1 MRISDWS
8 SDGCSS
14 DLVEASFWNF
24 FTSADTYDP
33 DRLTFDR
40 ELLRRF
46 YLNDGYADF
55 RVVSVVAELAPEQ
68 QDFIVT
74 FKVEEGPRYTF
85 GKIGLQTGLRNIDPE
100 ALRQHVTNEE
110 GDWYE
115 ASEVD
120 TTIQDTNDAVGDL
133 GTTYLDTHTRVTR

>member
-46 YLNDGYADF
+46 YLNEGYADF
-55 RVVSVVAELAPEQ
+55 RVVSVVAELTPDQ

-74 FKVEEGPRYTF
+74 FTVEEGPRYRF
-85 GKIGLQTGLRNIDPE
+85 GKIGLQTGLRNLDP
-100 ALRQHVTNEE
+100 AVLRGEVTTEE
-110 GDWYE
+110 DRK
-115 ASEVD
+115 S
-120 TTIQDTNDAVGDL
+120 
-133 GTTYLDTHTRVTR
+133 TRLNSSH